1 MQDRRVFRVAI
12 RRDPVNPK
20 KEWPGGV
27 SGRSV
32 GSMELFVKGLVIGLV
47 IAAPVGPIGFL
58 CVSRTLEHG
67 AVVGLATG
75 LGAATADA
83 IYGAVAAFGLMQ
95 VAVTLSEHDTV
106 LRVVGGLALCLIGMR
121 TLFLADRRQRELA
134 AKEVDPGPALKIAGR
149 QFGRGVTGHFSSSLL
164 LTLAN
169 PATIL
174 GFLAFFAAVGW
185 ARDLDTHTGATIMVI
200 GVFLGSAVWWLGL
213 AGTTALLSNRMG
225 DGNRIWIQRVSGM
238 VIIGFGAFA
247 LLSVL
252 V

>member
-1 MQDRRVFRVAI
+1 
-12 RRDPVNPK
+12 
-20 KEWPGGV
+20 
-27 SGRSV
+27 
-32 GSMELFVKGLVIGLV
+32 MELFVKGLVIGLV

-134 AKEVDPGPALKIAGR
+134 AKEVDENCRPPVRAGR
-149 QFGRGVTGHFSSSLL
+149 DR
-164 LTLAN
+164 
-169 PATIL
+169 
-174 GFLAFFAAVGW
+174 AF
-185 ARDLDTHTGATIMVI
+185 
-200 GVFLGSAVWWLGL
+200 
-213 AGTTALLSNRMG
+213 
-225 DGNRIWIQRVSGM
+225 
-238 VIIGFGAFA
+238 
-247 LLSVL
+247 
-252 V
+252 

>member
-1 MQDRRVFRVAI
+1 MGFL
-12 RRDPVNPK
+12 
-20 KEWPGGV
+20 
-27 SGRSV
+27 
-32 GSMELFVKGLVIGLV
+32 ELFGKGVVIGLV

-58 CVSRTLEHG
+58 CISRTLEHG
-67 AVVGLATG
+67 TLIGLATG

-83 IYGAVAAFGLMQ
+83 AYGAVAAFGLMQ
-95 VAVTLSEHDTV
+95 VAVTLSEQDSL
-106 LRVVGGLALCLIGMR
+106 LRVVGGVALCLIGLR
-121 TLFLADRRQRELA
+121 SLILAERRQRDFESRQALTGAAPLA
-134 AKEVDPGPALKIAGR
+134 SGPIASRGLTR
-149 QFGRGVTGHFSSSLL
+149 HFGSSFV

-185 ARDLDTHTGATIMVI
+185 ARDLETHSGASILVV

-213 AGTTALLSNRMG
+213 ATATALLSNHMG
-225 DGNRIWIQRVSGM
+225 HRQRVWVQRLSGA
-238 VIIGFGAFA
+238 VIMGFGVFA

>member
-1 MQDRRVFRVAI
+1 MGFL
-12 RRDPVNPK
+12 
-20 KEWPGGV
+20 
-27 SGRSV
+27 
-32 GSMELFVKGLVIGLV
+32 ELFLKGVVIGLV

-58 CVSRTLEHG
+58 CISRTLEYG
-67 AVVGLATG
+67 TLIGLATG

-83 IYGAVAAFGLMQ
+83 AYGAVAAFGLMQ
-95 VAVTLSEHDTV
+95 VAVALSEQDTL
-106 LRVVGGLALCLIGMR
+106 LRLVGGLALCLIGLR
-121 TLFLADRRQRELA
+121 TLVLAERRQRELESKQA
-134 AKEVDPGPALKIAGR
+134 SSSTVLSTGAPQP
-149 QFGRGVTGHFSSSLL
+149 GRGLTGYFGSSFL

-185 ARDLDTHTGATIMVI
+185 ARDLETHSAATVMVV

-213 AGTTALLSNRMG
+213 AAATALLSSHMG
-225 DGNRIWIQRVSGM
+225 HRQRVWVQRLSGI
-238 VIIGFGAFA
+238 VILGFGVFA

>member
-1 MQDRRVFRVAI
+1 
-12 RRDPVNPK
+12 
-20 KEWPGGV
+20 
-27 SGRSV
+27 
-32 GSMELFVKGLVIGLV
+32 MELFAKGLVIGLV

-58 CVSRTLEHG
+58 CISRTLEYG

-83 IYGAVAAFGLMQ
+83 VYGAVAAFGLMQ
-95 VAVTLSEHDTV
+95 VAVTLSEQDTL
-106 LRVVGGLALCLIGMR
+106 LRVVGGLALCLIGLR
-121 TLFLADRRQRELA
+121 TLFLADRRERNSA
-134 AKEVDPGPALKIAGR
+134 ATKFAPGPGLKFANRPVGH
-149 QFGRGVTGHFSSSLL
+149 GVTGHFGSSFL

-185 ARDLDTHTGATIMVI
+185 ARDLDTHTGALIMVI

-213 AGTTALLSNRMG
+213 AGATALLSNRMG
-225 DGNRIWIQRVSGM
+225 DRQRVWIQRVSGM
-238 VIIGFGAFA
+238 VILGFGVFA

-252 V
+252 A